1 MDALSPSRIDL
12 APLEEMVGYNVHILD
27 LLLYQ
32 AFYERFSDRAMTPA
46 MFSAL
51 LAVRRNPGIRHG
63 ALADALLIQRPNMTT
78 LINRLDRDGFLER
91 RFAAGDRRSVE
102 LHLSAK
108 GEKAVD
114 RIQALM
120 EAHDARETAALT
132 DKERKTLLLLLR
144 KLAGS
149 LRRPA

>member
-1 MDALSPSRIDL
+1 MDALSPRPIDL
-12 APLEEMVGYNVHILD
+12 SPLEEMVGYNIHILD

-32 AFYERFSDRAMTPA
+32 LFYERFADRAMTPA

-51 LAVRRNPGIRHG
+51 LAIRHNPGIRHG
-63 ALADALLIQRPNMTT
+63 ALADALLIQRPNLTT
-78 LINRLDRDGFLER
+78 LINRLDREGFLER
-91 RFAAGDRRSVE
+91 RFAAGDRRSIE

-114 RIQALM
+114 RMLALM
-120 EAHDARETAALT
+120 ETHDAGATAALS

-144 KLAGS
+144 KLAGG

>member
-1 MDALSPSRIDL
+1 MDSLSPAPVDL

-32 AFYERFSDRAMTPA
+32 AFYERFADRSMTPG

-51 LAVRRNPGIRHG
+51 LAIRHNPGIRHG

-114 RIQALM
+114 RMRALL
-120 EAHDARETAALT
+120 ETQDAKATASLT
-132 DKERKTLLLLLR
+132 EKERKTLLGLLR
-144 KLAGS
+144 KLAGA
-149 LRRPA
+149 LRQPA